1 MPRSIVITGATCF
14 LGRHLVQ
21 LLLSKG
27 DVVYAVCRD
36 KAKCKIVLGDSDK
49 LHVVEVQMKDYAC
62 LAEKIEHADVFVN
75 LAWDGT
81 GHDGRNNKEI
91 QQQNIANSKIAI
103 NQAILM
109 GCQLFVEAGSQA
121 EYGTQTELITE
132 NSECRPFSE
141 YGKAKLEVC
150 RYGCEVAQ
158 SGKIKYMHLR
168 IFSLFGEDDHPWTL
182 VMSCIDK
189 MLHNNPIDL
198 SSCTQNWNFLYV
210 DDAARLIESLVTYA
224 LSESTFRNE
233 IFHIAS
239 RDTRQLRE
247 FVLLI
252 KSICQSS
259 SVLNFGVITPENLVS
274 LTPDVGK
281 TEAIV
286 GIVDTVS
293 FEDVIKR
300 IVSKY
305 ESEK

>member
-1 MPRSIVITGATCF
+1 M
-14 LGRHLVQ
+14 
-21 LLLSKG
+21 LLSKG

-49 LHVVEVQMKDYAC
+49 LHVVEVQMKDYAR
-62 LAEKIEHADVFVN
+62 LAEIIEHADVFVN

-210 DDAARLIESLVTYA
+210 DDAARLIESLVTHA

>member
-1 MPRSIVITGATCF
+1 MQRSIVITGATSF

-36 KAKCKIVLGDSDK
+36 KTKGKKVLGNSDK
-49 LHVVEVQMKDYAC
+49 LHVVEAQMKDYAC
-62 LAEKIEHADVFVN
+62 LADEIKQADVFVN

-91 QQQNIANSKIAI
+91 QQQNIAYSKIAI
-103 NQAILM
+103 SQAVLM

-132 NSECRPFSE
+132 NTECRPFSE
-141 YGKAKLEVC
+141 YGKAKLELW
-150 RYGCEVAQ
+150 RYGCEIAET
-158 SGKIKYMHLR
+158 GKMKYMHLR
-168 IFSLFGEDDHPWTL
+168 IFSLYGEDDHPWTL
-182 VMSCIDK
+182 VMSSVDK

-198 SSCTQNWNFLYV
+198 SCCTQNWNFLYV
-210 DDAARLIESLVTYA
+210 DDATRMIESLMTYA
-224 LSESTFRNE
+224 LQESTFRNE

-239 RDTRQLRE
+239 RDTRPLKE

-259 SVLNFGVITPENLVS
+259 SLLNFGSITPEHIVS
-274 LTPDVGK
+274 LTPDVSK
-281 TEAIV
+281 TEAVV
-286 GIVDTVS
+286 GVVDTVS

-300 IVSKY
+300 IVSRY
-305 ESEK
+305 GSEK